1 MPGKICF
8 FMNVLKMKFIY
19 FFENIK
25 KNLPQNCPVDLSDQ
39 EIHHQM
45 INDELYD
52 RFDDFYFSNLEYREP
67 VDHLEKIYTIILKK
81 KIRFFDLPIFMVFP
95 GAI

>member
-1 MPGKICF
+1 M
-8 FMNVLKMKFIY
+8 
-19 FFENIK
+19 
-25 KNLPQNCPVDLSDQ
+25 DLFDQ
-39 EIHHQM
+39 EIHHQKTS
-45 INDELYD
+45 DELYD
-52 RFDDFYFSNLEYREP
+52 RFDDFYFSDLEYREP